1 MLGSEKYYAYQP
13 FEEKPFLEEV
23 KIALNTFGKVESRF
37 ENSVYLD
44 PTERDEY
51 GIPQIQVSFSYS
63 ERDNMIVN
71 KWHKLRYKLPQQ

>member
-1 MLGSEKYYAYQP
+1 M
-13 FEEKPFLEEV
+13 

-63 ERDNMIVN
+63 ERDNMIIQQMAQA
-71 KWHKLRYKLPQQ
+71 KIQATSAMKLSLTSQENRPPISNVSWK